1 MSFPLYSRRLWYLL
15 DAVASWYQQPQ
26 PIKQAPV
33 FPCMQFWITTG
44 FDARS
49 PWEICAIHHEA
60 NVEPTNNQGKL
71 FTLESINNLILD
83 FNYGA
88 NEVKNKPNFLMT
100 KELVSEDHGL
110 NQSGEI

>member
-1 MSFPLYSRRLWYLL
+1 MQDLL
-15 DAVASWYQQPQ
+15 ERYTMKRMLNQLI
-26 PIKQAPV
+26 IK
-33 FPCMQFWITTG
+33 
-44 FDARS
+44 
-49 PWEICAIHHEA
+49 E
-60 NVEPTNNQGKL
+60 KL